1 MGQKASLEGR
11 AARGCGRLSEC
22 EAMTMIRR
30 GLVCLVMGM
39 AGVGLVGQTTGPATQ
54 GNGQKVGEKF
64 ASEDAVIWDFHG
76 LGEVNGTQNLYR
88 SASPVR
94 DLEKKSGT
102 PGEGAL
108 AEAKVRLQ
116 RLYDKGIRTIV
127 SLEIAPPPPAATQ
140 PGVAR
145 AAGDEDKGAW
155 MAIEQEAAK
164 AVGIQYVAHPMANK
178 GEHSLETM
186 TDAEV
191 KAWLEEVS
199 ADLFKYAKDGGVDF
213 HCSAGHDRT
222 GIVTAYLRMKYEG
235 WPVEKAIQEMRDY
248 GHNWPK
254 FSKDGG
260 VSSWHEAHLRAMA
273 GN

>member
-1 MGQKASLEGR
+1 M
-11 AARGCGRLSEC
+11 
-22 EAMTMIRR
+22 MMIQR
-30 GLVCLVMGM
+30 GLVLVVIAV
-39 AGVGLVGQTTGPATQ
+39 AGVGLVGQTVGPATQ
-54 GNGQKVGEKF
+54 GNGEKVGEKF
-64 ASEDAVIWDFHG
+64 ASEDAVIWDFHA
-76 LGEVNGTQNLYR
+76 LGEVNGTKNLYR

-94 DLEKKSGT
+94 DLEKKSGV
-102 PGEGAL
+102 PGEGAV

-127 SLEIAPPPPAATQ
+127 SLEMAPAPTPLAATPAATQ
-140 PGVAR
+140 PGAGG
-145 AAGDEDKGAW
+145 AAADKEDKGAW
-155 MAIEQEAAK
+155 MALEQEAAK
-164 AVGIQYVAHPMANK
+164 AVGIRYVAHPMGNR

-191 KAWLEEVS
+191 KTWLEGVA
-199 ADLFKYAKDGGVDF
+199 ADLFKYAKEGGVDF

-222 GIVTAYLRMKYEG
+222 GIVTAYLRVKYAG

-254 FSKDGG
+254 FSRDGG
-260 VSSWHEAHLRAMA
+260 VTSWHEGHLRGISAGLA

>member
-1 MGQKASLEGR
+1 
-11 AARGCGRLSEC
+11 
-22 EAMTMIRR
+22 MILIQR
-30 GLVCLVMGM
+30 GLVFVVLGVG
-39 AGVGLVGQTTGPATQ
+39 GVGLVGQTAGPATQ
-54 GNGQKVGEKF
+54 GSGEKVGEKF
-64 ASEDAVIWDFHG
+64 ASEDAVIWDFHS
-76 LGEVNGTQNLYR
+76 LGEVNGTKNLYR

-94 DLEKKSGT
+94 DLEKKSGV
-102 PGEGAL
+102 PGEGAA

-127 SLEIAPPPPAATQ
+127 SLEIAPPPPPASAATQ
-140 PGVAR
+140 PDATG
-145 AAGDEDKGAW
+145 AAAAEDKGAW
-155 MAIEQEAAK
+155 MAVEQEAAK
-164 AVGIQYVAHPMANK
+164 EVGIRYVAHPMANK

-191 KAWLEEVS
+191 KAWLEGVA
-199 ADLFKYAKDGGVDF
+199 ADLFKYAKEGGVDF

-260 VSSWHEAHLRAMA
+260 VTSWHEGHLRGISERLA

>member
-1 MGQKASLEGR
+1 
-11 AARGCGRLSEC
+11 
-22 EAMTMIRR
+22 
-30 GLVCLVMGM
+30 MGM
-39 AGVGLVGQTTGPATQ
+39 AGVGLVGQTTEPATQ
-54 GNGQKVGEKF
+54 GSAKVGEKYP
-64 ASEDAVIWDFHG
+64 SEDAVIWDFHG
-76 LGEVNGTQNLYR
+76 LGEVNGTRNLYR

-108 AEAKVRLQ
+108 GEAKVRLQ
-116 RLYDKGIRTIV
+116 RLYDRGIRTIV
-127 SLEIAPPPPAATQ
+127 SLEIAPPPPPPPAATQ
-140 PGVAR
+140 PGAAR
-145 AAGDEDKGAW
+145 GAAGDEDKGAW
-155 MAIEQEAAK
+155 MAIEQAAAK
-164 AVGIQYVAHPMANK
+164 AVGIRYVAHPMANK

-191 KAWLEEVS
+191 QAWLEEV
-199 ADLFKYAKDGGVDF
+199 AGDLFKYAEHGGVDF

-235 WPVEKAIQEMRDY
+235 WPVGRAIQEMRDY

-260 VSSWHEAHLRAMA
+260 VTSWHEGHLR
-273 GN
+273 GISEGIGRN